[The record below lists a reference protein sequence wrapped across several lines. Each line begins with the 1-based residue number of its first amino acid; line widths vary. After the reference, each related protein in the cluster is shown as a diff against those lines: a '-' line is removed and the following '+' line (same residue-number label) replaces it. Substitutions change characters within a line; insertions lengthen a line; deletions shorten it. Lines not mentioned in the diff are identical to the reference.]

1 MSQPEPPAADQS
13 ESASA
18 GGVHEPQPLPLDL
31 VSPQLTLRAILTGML
46 LGGLLSIC
54 NVYASLKVGWSI
66 NMSVTAALLGYG
78 LWTGLRGLSGKR
90 VRHFGILE
98 NNINQT
104 ACSSGAMVSS
114 AGLVAP
120 IPALAMLTG
129 QTLPWH
135 YLALW
140 VFSVC
145 LVGITVAIAL
155 RRQMLLVDK
164 LPFPIGIASAETLR
178 EIYARGKEA
187 IARVTALGC
196 SAAVASVMALVI
208 ESGRLSIWGPS
219 FLIRG
224 FKAKSLTFALDP
236 SLLMVGIGG
245 LIGFRACCSLMI
257 GAIIAWGIVA
267 PPLIRSG
274 NIRLTV
280 AEPLPALPPGVELP
294 PEPQGHA
301 EYDENRRRLKW
312 KGVMTAA
319 ERDELLSLSDAPLYQ
334 EAILKLHLRS
344 LSPLLVPLAEL
355 PPHVDLTGTPVAYD
369 TRAKALT
376 CIGGID
382 RDMYAALRAQS
393 LAPAYRE
400 AVDAL
405 YAHLDY
411 TTTRPLQS
419 SEPLGR
425 FPKRLWIV
433 AREYPIPREYAGM
446 VRYDAE
452 REVLVAF
459 GPMTTACRED
469 LQRQATEMEVQS
481 PDEAAVTALQA
492 FRATLDR
499 LYAKSNRVLW
509 PAGAA
514 IPEELTAVVRYDEQ
528 AQTLQATGML
538 TGSDEEALLALSD
551 DPDFQKTVKTLVA
564 DSAFRRAEPDYGD
577 LIKWMLWPGV
587 TLMVIAALTSFA
599 FSWRSVLAAI
609 PGRRPANGDAQPTS
623 AETGEVAR
631 RWFVTGLIV
640 ALILSVALQVSFF
653 EIVWWA
659 AIIGVLLSFALAL
672 VAARVSGETG
682 ITPVGAM
689 GKVTQLVFG
698 ALVPRNPAPNLMAAN
713 VTGGAAAQCADLL
726 HDMKCGYLLG
736 ASPRLQSLAQVCG
749 AFAGAMVGSAAY
761 LILIP
766 NPAEQLITD
775 TFPAPAVAAWK
786 AVAELFMVGF
796 EAIPAGTG
804 QAMLIAAVVAVA
816 LTVLEKLSPSKARRF
831 LPSPASL
838 GLAFVVSAH
847 NSISM
852 FIGGLIAL
860 CLSRWYPSWSKRF
873 LVAICAGLIVGQSLT
888 DVGAA
893 LWYIL
898 TG

>member
-1 MSQPEPPAADQS
+1 LSQPEPPAADQS
-13 ESASA
+13 ESESA
-18 GGVHEPQPLPLDL
+18 GGVHQPQPLPLDL
-31 VSPQLTLRAILTGML
+31 VSPQFTLRAVLTGML

-54 NVYASLKVGWSI
+54 NVYTSLKVGWSI

-78 LWTGLRGLSGKR
+78 LWTGLRVLSGQR

-155 RRQMLLVDK
+155 RRQMLLADK
-164 LPFPIGIASAETLR
+164 LPFPVGIAAAETLR
-178 EIYARGKEA
+178 EMYARGREA
-187 IARVTALGC
+187 IARV
-196 SAAVASVMALVI
+196 MALACGAVVSSAMALAI
-208 ESGRLSIWGPS
+208 EIAKLGTWGPA

-224 FKAKSLTFALDP
+224 FKARSLTFALDP

-245 LIGFRACCSLMI
+245 LIGFRACASLII

-267 PPLIRSG
+267 PPLIHSG

-280 AEPLPALPPGVELP
+280 AEPLPALPPGIELP

-301 EYDENRRRLKW
+301 QYDENRRRLEW

-319 ERDELLSLSDAPLYQ
+319 ERDELLSLSDDPLYQ
-334 EAILKLHLRS
+334 EAVVKLHLRS
-344 LSPLLVPLAEL
+344 QSPLSVPLAEL

-369 TRAKALT
+369 PRAKALT

-425 FPKRLWIV
+425 FPKRLGVV

-452 REVLVAF
+452 RAALIAF
-459 GPMTTACRED
+459 GPMTAACREAL
-469 LQRQATEMEVQS
+469 LQRTREAEAQS
-481 PDEAAVTALQA
+481 PDEAAATSLQA
-492 FRATLDR
+492 FRAAVER
-499 LYAKSNRVLW
+499 LYAKSNGVLW
-509 PAGAA
+509 PAGAV
-514 IPEELTAVVRYDEQ
+514 IPEELSAVVRYDED
-528 AQTLQATGML
+528 AKTLRATGVL
-538 TGSDEEALLALSD
+538 TDSDREALLAPSD
-551 DPDFQKTVKTLVA
+551 DPDFKATVETLVD
-564 DSAFRRAEPDYGD
+564 DSAFRPAQPGYRD
-577 LIKWMLWPGV
+577 LMTWLLWPGV

-599 FSWRSVLAAI
+599 FSWRSVLAVI
-609 PGRRPANGDAQPTS
+609 PGRRRANGDAQARS

-631 RWFVTGLIV
+631 RWFVAGLIV

-659 AIIGVLLSFALAL
+659 AIVAVLLSFALAL

-713 VTGGAAAQCADLL
+713 VTGGAASQCADLL
-726 HDMKCGYLLG
+726 HDMKCGHLLG

-761 LILIP
+761 LVLIP

-804 QAMLIAAVVAVA
+804 QAMLIAAIVAVA

-838 GLAFVVSAH
+838 GLAFVIPAH

-852 FIGGLIAL
+852 FIGGLVAL
-860 CLSRWYPSWSKRF
+860 CLSKWHPSWSKRF

-893 LWYIL
+893 LRHIL
-898 TG
+898 MG

>member
-13 ESASA
+13 EPASASA
-18 GGVHEPQPLPLDL
+18 GGAHEPQPLPLDL
-31 VSPQLTLRAILTGML
+31 VSPQLTLRAIITGML

-54 NVYASLKVGWSI
+54 NVYASLKIGWSV

-90 VRHFGILE
+90 VRQFSILE

-187 IARVTALGC
+187 IVRVAALGC
-196 SAAVASVMALVI
+196 SAVMSSAMALVI
-208 ESGRLSIWGPS
+208 ESGKLSTWGPS

-236 SLLMVGIGG
+236 SLMMIGIGG

-267 PPLIRSG
+267 PPLIRGG

-280 AEPLPALPPGVELP
+280 AESLPTLPPGVELP

-301 EYDENRRRLKW
+301 QYDENRRRLKW

-334 EAILKLHLRS
+334 EAVVKLHLRS
-344 LSPLLVPLAEL
+344 QSSP
-355 PPHVDLTGTPVAYD
+355 
-369 TRAKALT
+369 
-376 CIGGID
+376 
-382 RDMYAALRAQS
+382 Q
-393 LAPAYRE
+393 
-400 AVDAL
+400 
-405 YAHLDY
+405 AHFDY

-433 AREYPIPREYAGM
+433 AREYPIPREYLGM

-452 REVLVAF
+452 REVLVTF
-459 GPMTTACRED
+459 GPMTAACREG
-469 LQRQATEMEVQS
+469 LLRQATEMEAQS
-481 PDEAAVTALQA
+481 PDEVAAAALRA
-492 FRATLDR
+492 FRAAVER
-499 LYAKSNRVLW
+499 LYAKSNGVLW
-509 PAGAA
+509 PAGVT
-514 IPEELTAVVRYDEQ
+514 IPEELSAVVRYDEQ
-528 AQTLQATGML
+528 TETLQATGVL
-538 TGSDEEALLALSD
+538 TGSDEEALLALSND
-551 DPDFQKTVKTLVA
+551 RDFQKTVNTLVA
-564 DSAFRRAEPDYGD
+564 DSAFRPAQPGYRD
-577 LIKWMLWPGV
+577 LMTWLLWPGV

-609 PGRRPANGDAQPTS
+609 PGRRPANGDAPPRS
-623 AETGEVAR
+623 AETGEVTR

-653 EIVWWA
+653 KIVWWA
-659 AIIGVLLSFALAL
+659 AIIAVLLSFALAL

-713 VTGGAAAQCADLL
+713 VTGGAASQCADLL
-726 HDMKCGYLLG
+726 HDMKCGHLLG

-766 NPAEQLITD
+766 NPGEQLITD

-831 LPSPASL
+831 VPSPASL
-838 GLAFVVSAH
+838 GLAFVISAH

-860 CLSRWYPSWSKRF
+860 CLSKWNPSWSKRF